1 MTFLMAGC
9 EPEPKPDDAQY
20 RFGYSAGYSA
30 GYHEGQR
37 IKCSDI
43 QVLDHEIFA
52 TLLEKGICS

>member
-1 MTFLMAGC
+1 MAGC